1 MRDWLKI
8 SHHQHSGHL
17 RPHEHTSYLPLAIL
31 VVLVGVVMAIYS
43 APAFSAASP
52 GPESGSIGISGTIPK
67 VPPKVAATINVPS
80 PQKHFSVSPI
90 TVSGTCPAKTLV
102 EIYKNDIF
110 AGSTPCDDNGTY
122 SIEIDLLFGQNT
134 LIAKVYDVL
143 NQAGP
148 DSNSVTVFYDVLPA
162 QSAALS
168 PFNFGDKQLL
178 LNTDA
183 VYRGVFPDQMLNVPI
198 SIIGG
203 VSPFALNVE
212 WGDGTHKVIPRG
224 DNLVFNAAHAFKKPG
239 TYKINLEATD
249 SHNNVAFL
257 DVAAIVN
264 GQPAVIAGSGTTKS
278 HMNKFLVLWPMYAS
292 ATTVVFSF
300 WLGER
305 REKRVLR
312 AAVTA

>member
-8 SHHQHSGHL
+8 SHPQHSGRL
-17 RPHEHTSYLPLAIL
+17 RPHEHTSYLPLAAL
-31 VVLVGVVMAIYS
+31 VILVGVIMAIYS

-52 GPESGSIGISGTIPK
+52 GPESGSVGLSGTVPK
-67 VPPKVAATINVPS
+67 APPKIAATIDS
-80 PQKHFSVSPI
+80 PNKQQHFNTSPV
-90 TVSGTCPAKTLV
+90 TVSGTCPEKTLV

-122 SIEIDLLFGQNT
+122 TLQIDMLFGQNI
-134 LIAKVYDVL
+134 LIARVYDVL

-148 DSNSVTVFYDVLPA
+148 DSNSVTIFYDALPS
-162 QSAALS
+162 QSAPLS
-168 PFNFGDKQLL
+168 LFNFGDKQLL

-203 VSPFALNVE
+203 LSPYAINVE
-212 WGDGTHKVIPRG
+212 WGDATNKVIPRG
-224 DNLVFNAAHAFKKPG
+224 DNLAFNASHVFKKPG
-239 TYKINLEATD
+239 TYKINLQATD
-249 SHNNVAFL
+249 SHGSVAFL
-257 DVAAIVN
+257 SVAAIVN
-264 GQPAVIAGSGTTKS
+264 GQPSPIINSNTSKT
-278 HMNKFLVLWPMYAS
+278 HLNKFLVLWPMYAS

-312 AAVTA
+312 SVITA